1 MIGSLSRFFR
11 NRRIK
16 PKHSHNKKNKD
27 YYYAGNSNRTAK
39 TTLFRVSFGCFV
51 LYEAVEHHCRS
62 PPKSRLEKFQK
73 NLIGGTAMN
82 NDDKTYK
89 IYISDTEFEV
99 SEEEYK
105 EQHKI
110 MEHSKYLRKE
120 ERKVTILSYEGLM
133 EELNVDSIVADESVN
148 VEERAITNVMIDELR
163 KILKTLSKD
172 ELDLIDKI
180 IYEEKSE
187 REVAD
192 KYGISHT
199 AVGKRWDKLCEKLRK
214 LLERR

>member
-1 MIGSLSRFFR
+1 MIGRLSRFFR

-16 PKHSHNKKNKD
+16 PKRSHNKN
-27 YYYAGNSNRTAK
+27 YHYAGNSNRTAK

-51 LYEAVEHHCRS
+51 LYEAVELHCRS
-62 PPKSRLEKFQK
+62 PPKSRLDKFQK

-105 EQHKI
+105 EHHKI

-120 ERKVTILSYEGLM
+120 ERKVS
-133 EELNVDSIVADESVN
+133 
-148 VEERAITNVMIDELR
+148 R
-163 KILKTLSKD
+163 
-172 ELDLIDKI
+172 
-180 IYEEKSE
+180 
-187 REVAD
+187 
-192 KYGISHT
+192 
-199 AVGKRWDKLCEKLRK
+199 
-214 LLERR
+214 

>member
-16 PKHSHNKKNKD
+16 PKRSHNKN
-27 YYYAGNSNRTAK
+27 YHYAGNSNRTAK

-51 LYEAVEHHCRS
+51 LYEAVELHCRS

-99 SEEEYK
+99 SEYSAK
-105 EQHKI
+105 V
-110 MEHSKYLRKE
+110 EHPDRF
-120 ERKVTILSYEGLM
+120 
-133 EELNVDSIVADESVN
+133 ELNSAAAQIEQSN
-148 VEERAITNVMIDELR
+148 
-163 KILKTLSKD
+163 
-172 ELDLIDKI
+172 
-180 IYEEKSE
+180 
-187 REVAD
+187 
-192 KYGISHT
+192 
-199 AVGKRWDKLCEKLRK
+199 
-214 LLERR
+214 RRN